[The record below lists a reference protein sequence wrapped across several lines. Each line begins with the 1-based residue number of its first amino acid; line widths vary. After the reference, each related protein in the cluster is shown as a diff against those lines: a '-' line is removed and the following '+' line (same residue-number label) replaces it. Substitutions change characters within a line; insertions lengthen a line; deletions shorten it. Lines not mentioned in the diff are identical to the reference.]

1 MKKIFTICVIC
12 FLVSCFLYGQEG
24 YHTRSKKAIYLYEK
38 AGREYNLLNYNE
50 SAKLL
55 SQALQIDKKFI
66 EGWLLLGQ
74 VYTDANLIEES
85 ISAFK
90 TAISLDPLFFPP
102 VHYLLARN
110 EFSIGQYQPAR
121 EHLKA
126 FLNAGYTSEELND
139 NAKRLIDNCDFSIH
153 AVANPVPFEPVNM
166 GPNINT
172 VYDEYWPSLSV
183 DESIMVFTAQIPID
197 ESNPKVFMNR
207 QEDFFYSEFKDG
219 RWQPAKNAGYPPN
232 TSNNEG
238 AQSISA
244 NGKILFFT
252 ACNREDGSGRC
263 DLYYSEKK
271 GDQWTEP
278 SNLGHPVNTSSNEK
292 QPSVSADGRM
302 LYFVSDRGGGK
313 GGYDIWISRRNDDGT
328 WQAPINAGDSIN
340 SEEDEQS
347 PFIHPDNQTLYFSST
362 GWTGLGRYDIFMS
375 RKNDSNRWLPPVNIG
390 YPINTWNNEEGLI
403 VNAKGDKAYFSS
415 DRLSGQGRDI
425 FEFELY
431 NDVRPVK
438 VSYMKGKVYDA
449 ETLQRLQAKFELI
462 DLKTGNLIMESTSE
476 PATGEFFVCI
486 PACADYAL
494 NVSKKGYLFYS
505 DHFSLQTVY
514 EREEPY
520 LKDVPLQP
528 IKVGQ
533 SIILRNVFYAYNSS
547 ELEEQSR
554 IELNKVVQLMK
565 ENPSLKIEISGHTDN
580 TGTPEYNLGLSDRR
594 AASVTNYLSA
604 HGVSSERMT
613 ARGYGLTRP
622 LTTNETEEGRATNR
636 RTELKILSE

>member
-1 MKKIFTICVIC
+1 MKSFFTICIIC
-12 FLVSCFLYGQEG
+12 LLSLASISAQDG
-24 YHTRSKKAIYLYEK
+24 YHTRSRKAITLYEK

-50 SAKLL
+50 SIRLL
-55 SQALQIDKKFI
+55 SQALKIDKKFI

-74 VYTDANLIEES
+74 VYTDANLIEKS
-85 ISAFK
+85 ISAYK

-102 VHYLLARN
+102 ANYLLARN
-110 EFSIGQYQPAR
+110 EFSIGQYEPAR
-121 EHLKA
+121 EYMKA
-126 FLNAGYTSEELND
+126 FLNTGYKSGELN
-139 NAKRLIDNCDFSIH
+139 NSATRLIENCDFSIQ
-153 AVANPVPFEPVNM
+153 ALANPVPFEPVNL
-166 GPNINT
+166 GSNINT
-172 VYDEYWPSLSV
+172 VYDEYWPSLSA

-197 ESNPKVFMNR
+197 KNNPQVYRNR

-219 RWQPAKNAGYPPN
+219 QWQPARNAGYPPN
-232 TSNNEG
+232 TINNEG
-238 AQSISA
+238 AQAISA
-244 NGKILFFT
+244 NGKILLFT
-252 ACNREDGSGRC
+252 ACNREEGSGRC

-278 SNLGHPVNTSSNEK
+278 INLGPPVNTSSNEK
-292 QPSVSADGRM
+292 QPSVSADGRV
-302 LYFVSDRGGGK
+302 LYFVSDRKGGK
-313 GGYDIWISRRNDDGT
+313 DGYDIWISRRNDDGT
-328 WQAPINAGDSIN
+328 WQDAFNAGDSIN
-340 SEEDEQS
+340 SDGDEQS

-362 GWTGLGRYDIFMS
+362 GWPGLGRYDIYVS

-403 VNAKGDKAYFSS
+403 VNTKGNKAFFSS

-449 ETLQRLQAKFELI
+449 ETLQRLQARFELI
-462 DLKTGNLIMESTSE
+462 DLNTGDLVMESSSE
-476 PATGEFFVCI
+476 PGTGEFLVCI
-486 PACADYAL
+486 PASTDYAL

-514 EREEPY
+514 ESDEPY

-528 IKVGQ
+528 IRVGQ
-533 SIILRNVFYAYNSS
+533 SIILKNVFYAYNSW
-547 ELEEQSR
+547 ELMEQSR
-554 IELNKVVQLMK
+554 IELNKVIQMMK

-580 TGTPEYNLGLSDRR
+580 SGTPEYNLGLSDRR
-594 AASVTNYLSA
+594 AASVTEYLST
-604 HGVSSERMT
+604 HGVSTERMT

-622 LTTNETEEGRATNR
+622 LATNETEEGRATNR
-636 RTELKILSE
+636 RTELKIISE